1 MSTAARID
9 ELRKKF
15 DENPRRYFAPL
26 ANEYRKAGDL
36 SQAIALC
43 RDFLP
48 TQPGHMSGHIVFG
61 QALFE
66 AGELGEA
73 RSVFEA
79 ALALDPENLIALR
92 HLGDI
97 AKAMG
102 DPAQARRWYERV
114 LDADP
119 RNDDIAVQLSML
131 GGGAASSVQAPSA
144 PPGAFGDGWTTG
156 FGTGLRATPVAP
168 TTPTP
173 IDLDAFATPPLGMH
187 AVESSG
193 AAPELAP
200 PIPTPDAA
208 MRAVDVDAVNADLA
222 RGIAGRATPSSMEAV
237 EEALDSFAAHD
248 PAAMLER
255 DLDLH
260 EGDARLEPIE
270 TVAGATSHLADETPA
285 GAPDFEEGLVAPE
298 WPDTTPLLARLAEPT
313 RTPMSSSAVPI
324 ADEVAAFGGATEA
337 ETSGTREEAS
347 AEAVEV
353 HADAFDGADDL
364 AADGEPEMHNDE
376 TADAEALAVTMEVSI
391 ESLEEESLDVT
402 VEMAID
408 AEAAIDEADDEPV
421 DEAVGEAVGEAV
433 DAPFDEAVDEAAADA
448 VDSLPWLTPPDRVD
462 AAAVEAEELA
472 ELAEAFA
479 EGAREAGEPDEVT
492 VETLETVETHAVVDE
507 RGRLTPPN
515 SPAFVTETMAE
526 LLVSQG
532 YVGRAIEVYE
542 ELTRRHPYD
551 PVLSTRLAELRDL
564 EAVAT
569 DAGDALSEEPAE
581 AVAGAFEEAV
591 DEVRTL
597 TPADVPS
604 LAATDL
610 HVAIPTPIP
619 DVARWTPLQVPA
631 AQAAEATPSQT
642 PIHVA
647 RRTPLEVPAAAPGEP
662 LPPARTARQW
672 FATLAARRVPRRT
685 PPQATRA
692 VAVPAD
698 GLSSLFGTA
707 EPAGTDDLAARALA
721 EAFSMEPMEPM
732 EPMAPPPTPPT
743 AVRAADAANAGFSF
757 DRFFPDPAVS
767 SGVDAGRATPRATAA
782 MPLPSPSDASAP
794 VAEDLAN
801 FSEWLKGLDNG

>member
-131 GGGAASSVQAPSA
+131 GGGAAASVQAPAS
-144 PPGAFGDGWTTG
+144 PTGAFGDGWTAG
-156 FGTGLRATPVAP
+156 FGTGIRGTPVAP

-173 IDLDAFATPPLGMH
+173 IDLDAFATPAMGMH
-187 AVESSG
+187 AVEPSG

-222 RGIAGRATPSSMEAV
+222 RGFAGRATPSSMEAV
-237 EEALDSFAAHD
+237 EEALDSFATHD

-255 DLDLH
+255 DLELH

-285 GAPDFEEGLVAPE
+285 GSADFEEGLVAPE

-324 ADEVAAFGGATEA
+324 ADEVAAFGGATEDEA
-337 ETSGTREEAS
+337 SGTQ
-347 AEAVEV
+347 AEALAEPVEV
-353 HADAFDGADDL
+353 RADAFDGADDL
-364 AADGEPEMHNDE
+364 AAYGEPELHHDE
-376 TADAEALAVTMEVSI
+376 TADPEALAVTMEVSI
-391 ESLEEESLDVT
+391 ESLEEEALEVT

-408 AEAAIDEADDEPV
+408 AEAAVDEPV
-421 DEAVGEAVGEAV
+421 DEAVSAA
-433 DAPFDEAVDEAAADA
+433 FDEAVDEAAADA
-448 VDSLPWLTPPDRVD
+448 ADSLPWLTPPDRVD
-462 AAAVEAEELA
+462 AAAVETEELA

-542 ELTRRHPYD
+542 ELARRHPYD

-564 EAVAT
+564 EADAS
-569 DAGDALSEEPAE
+569 DAGDARSEAPAEAAAVAFEEPA
-581 AVAGAFEEAV
+581 
-591 DEVRTL
+591 DEDRTL

-604 LAATDL
+604 ADATDL

-619 DVARWTPLQVPA
+619 N
-631 AQAAEATPSQT
+631 
-642 PIHVA
+642 VA

-692 VAVPAD
+692 VTVAAD

-707 EPAGTDDLAARALA
+707 ESAGTDDLAARVLA
-721 EAFSMEPMEPM
+721 EAFSMD
-732 EPMAPPPTPPT
+732 PMAPAPTPPT
-743 AVRAADAANAGFSF
+743 AVRPADAGNAGFSF

-767 SGVDAGRATPRATAA
+767 SGVDAGRATPRATAS